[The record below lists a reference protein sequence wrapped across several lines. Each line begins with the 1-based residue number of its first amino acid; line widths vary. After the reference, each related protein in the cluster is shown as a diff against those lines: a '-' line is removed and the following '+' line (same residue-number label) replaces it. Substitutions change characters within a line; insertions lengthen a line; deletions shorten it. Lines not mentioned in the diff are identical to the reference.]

1 MVITYT
7 EVMKGFRQFERL
19 FNHSVEIPSQVS
31 RSKRQVG
38 PCKAFKAR
46 PKTQG
51 TSTLLSLCNGNG
63 WAPHRIAPPDI
74 PSLAM
79 KKVFPWKNHR
89 NFQFLWVPSFQAPMP
104 PRGARLRSVSAP
116 APREVRLENPWMP
129 EMFIFHGA

>member
-1 MVITYT
+1 MYIYMYIYIYTYIDGYHLHRGDERFPT
-7 EVMKGFRQFERL
+7 VWVRL

-38 PCKAFKAR
+38 PCKAFKAL

-63 WAPHRIAPPDI
+63 WAPHRIHEI

-79 KKVFPWKNHR
+79 KKVFSWKMAMD
-89 NFQFLWVPSFQAPMP
+89 QYLLPFL
-104 PRGARLRSVSAP
+104 G
-116 APREVRLENPWMP
+116 
-129 EMFIFHGA
+129 G